1 MKNIIEVS
9 NLNKK
14 YKKSCNYALQNISFS
29 MDSGEIIGLLG
40 PNGAGK
46 STLIKSILGVIVPT
60 NGTINIFGKSPLHL
74 KKSDKAKIGVF
85 LGGKS
90 GLIYHLPL
98 MDSLSLTKAIYK
110 IPQRDFY
117 ENMEKY
123 ATILSCT
130 DLLSQRVATLS
141 LGQKLRAELLNI
153 LIFEPE
159 LLFLD
164 EPTLGLDIE
173 GKRQFRIILRKLVA
187 ENNIAVFLSTH
198 DIGDVEKLCTR
209 IIMLSSGKKVM
220 DISNADFFEMQS
232 RFEVLVTDCVFPDDL
247 DGVKLI
253 EQENGY
259 MRYLVQTELVD
270 KMSTFFD
277 TKQCKLMK
285 MESPR
290 LEDILY
296 EYYS

>member
-1 MKNIIEVS
+1 MENIIKVS
-9 NLNKK
+9 NLDKK
-14 YKKSCNYALQNISFS
+14 YKKSHNYALQNVSFS
-29 MDSGEIIGLLG
+29 MDRGEIIGLLG

-60 NGTINIFGKSPLHL
+60 NGTVSIFGKSPLNL
-74 KKSDKAKIGVF
+74 GKSDKAKIGVF

-90 GLIYHLPL
+90 GLIYQLPL
-98 MDSLSLTKAIYK
+98 MDSLLLIKAIYK
-110 IPQRDFY
+110 IPKSNFDA
-117 ENMEKY
+117 NVEKY
-123 ATILSCT
+123 ATILNCA

-141 LGQKLRAELLNI
+141 LGQKLRAELLSI

-173 GKRQFRIILRKLVA
+173 GKRQFRIILRRLVT

-209 IIMLSSGKKVM
+209 IIMLSCGKKVM
-220 DISNADFFEMQS
+220 DMSNSDFFLMQS
-232 RFEVLVTDCVFPDDL
+232 RFEVLVTDCIFPDNL

-259 MRYLVQTELVD
+259 IRYLVQAELVD
-270 KMSTFFD
+270 QMSGFFD
-277 TKQCKLMK
+277 ARQCKFMK
-285 MESPR
+285 RESPR